1 MYVMKK
7 IIGMVM
13 SPGVIVLLLVG
24 YGLVRLVLSRGK
36 KGVAWVGLGLG
47 CFYAFATA
55 PLPNYLMGRLEN
67 GLVPVTST
75 QGLAGVKYIVVL
87 SGGLRDNE
95 GLPPTSQLEE
105 TSALRVAEGVRLF
118 HLMADAPVL
127 IMTGQGEYHDLGT
140 RMAALAQS
148 LGVPPDR
155 LVPANEAID
164 TYGNA
169 MEVKPLVKNQP
180 FLLVTS
186 ASHLPRSL
194 KIFRKLGLKPLPA
207 PGDFRFIKQYT
218 LADYLPSGPNLV
230 NMDLAIHEYLGLAY
244 VTLFPSRAGE

>member
-1 MYVMKK
+1 MHVLKK
-7 IIGMVM
+7 IVGMVT

-105 TSALRVAEGVRLF
+105 TSTLRVAEGVRLF
-118 HLMADAPVL
+118 HLMADDPVI
-127 IMTGQGEYHDLGT
+127 IMTGQGPYHDLGT

-155 LVPANEAID
+155 LVAANEAKD

-194 KIFRKLGLKPLPA
+194 KIFRKLGMKPLPA
-207 PGDFRFIKQYT
+207 PGDFRFSKQYT

-230 NMDLAIHEYLGLAY
+230 NMDLALHEYLGLAY

>member
-1 MYVMKK
+1 
-7 IIGMVM
+7 
-13 SPGVIVLLLVG
+13 
-24 YGLVRLVLSRGK
+24 
-36 KGVAWVGLGLG
+36 
-47 CFYAFATA
+47 
-55 PLPNYLMGRLEN
+55 
-67 GLVPVTST
+67 
-75 QGLAGVKYIVVL
+75 
-87 SGGLRDNE
+87 
-95 GLPPTSQLEE
+95 
-105 TSALRVAEGVRLF
+105 
-118 HLMADAPVL
+118 
-127 IMTGQGEYHDLGT
+127 
-140 RMAALAQS
+140 MAALAQS

-155 LVPANEAID
+155 LVPANEAKD